1 MENMDPKTE
10 SPEKLLKTVERQ
22 LSTLDLKT
30 QMWFEKINDSTVNDS
45 ESTKNEILSGLRASN
60 DWLCTAINEGKLENE
75 ITEHHLERISR
86 CCRQI
91 RAIAAMVKNLWHK
104 DRSPEYIYE
113 ELSKDTK
120 YVVIRSHELV
130 RDKSENEVEIFKR
143 QIKAVK
149 QLEQVKA
156 SDIFEFGIKAVT
168 KASENLALPAAKTQE
183 TRAPRPFL
191 RGPLGPQF
199 GNDLL
204 QVPVEKEN
212 VFGSGIDN
220 RKGSSTIREFCGT
233 HWCAE

>member
-1 MENMDPKTE
+1 MDPKTE

-45 ESTKNEILSGLRASN
+45 ESTKNEILSGLRTSS

-86 CCRQI
+86 CCCQI

-168 KASENLALPAAKTQE
+168 KANENLALPAAKTQE

-199 GNDLL
+199 GNDSL